1 MKKIILLVF
10 ITAITTASDIEII
23 DKPIVFNQER
33 IDLTKQYIKNHYGF
47 DVNSIEITPK
57 NSSITLDC

>member
-33 IDLTKQYIKNHYGF
+33 IDLTRQYIKNHYGF
-47 DVNSIEITPK
+47 ECKFN
-57 NSSITLDC
+57 

>member
-10 ITAITTASDIEII
+10 ITAITIASNIEII

-47 DVNSIEITPK
+47 DVTIQLK
-57 NSSITLDC
+57 LLQK